1 MDPSLISGTTATTGF
16 DPGTGPYSITAQYTI
31 ISGIGAQGNGAANS
45 VVNVLNAVPEPA
57 TWALMIMGFG
67 GVGAMARS
75 RRRQA
80 SFA

>member
-1 MDPSLISGTTATTGF
+1 
-16 DPGTGPYSITAQYTI
+16 
-31 ISGIGAQGNGAANS
+31 
-45 VVNVLNAVPEPA
+45 VLNAVPEPA